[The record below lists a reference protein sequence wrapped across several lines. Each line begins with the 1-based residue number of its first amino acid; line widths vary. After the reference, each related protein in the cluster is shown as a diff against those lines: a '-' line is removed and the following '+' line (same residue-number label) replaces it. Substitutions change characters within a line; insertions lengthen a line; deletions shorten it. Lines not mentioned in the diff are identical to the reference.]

1 MKKRKMFK
9 QLMATLL
16 AFVLIATTGVGALPV
31 QAAGETYGWY
41 PAVANELKG
50 GDKVVLVTT
59 DGTAAV
65 SKTPDKSSFAQFEKV
80 TVDNGYIPDIE
91 AANLAQF
98 EIDADGKNITNSII
112 NNSEMKLNYSRKGFK
127 INTDNANPGMFNF
140 VNNTIGYLYNNITQQ
155 YLIKSSNKV
164 KNNKNNTNA
173 LTLYVRKEV
182 KTEGG
187 GTGGGTTPDQGNDNP
202 GADIATFVESGG
214 PITKVE
220 TSIAPDATKKSID
233 VNGVTYTFA
242 GWTQSKIS
250 GNSSAAPTDLKQ
262 AGDTVTAGM
271 WYAVYTKGQGGS
283 SWRALTVKERNNP
296 NPAPQAGL
304 WNLDAIIV
312 DMNSQYVMGNSSC
325 NNSLGIAGVKVDTS
339 ARENFRLFDG
349 STQSLPVITVDESK
363 VNMFKIG
370 DNSHNGS
377 LLGNPNSIQVKSGVL
392 QVGGTE
398 NFEVTNEGSDY
409 KTKMKTSY
417 PKVKFDGANFVYEQG
432 YVQVFIRAGAST
444 VYATPGT
451 YPDDEPAPPIEEPGG
466 DYQALEYVVDF
477 GLPFTDTI
485 GNLKY
490 EASGSDVAGTI
501 DSIEFADNPTGA
513 EKVLEFGTVTL
524 DKANNSFTYTPN
536 KVLEHEETF
545 DLSVTEKTTVVTNN
559 AYFVDA
565 NTDGTAGTV
574 TTVAIPEGGTINAPA
589 SPTVG
594 TTKTINGAE
603 YTFKG
608 WYKGTLNAADNTTA
622 VVAPSES
629 IAEVIDGDI
638 WYAVYA
644 KSEDGE
650 GGTSSGTQRFRL
662 LSAFERNERNDPGKY
677 TLRGKRIIITDTS
690 SAASVGN
697 TVYALSKTNVKGN
710 GVKALPIE
718 VKGFNNYQMCYS
730 DKIAYDSE
738 IPHDKNANPSLPYVE
753 INPNEIAVFTYSLK
767 DSDTMSAVFAGQNA
781 PNTDFKGLGITADG
795 GLGVGQVE
803 CYVNGDG
810 YGNAIKDNCFEF
822 EYSSQS
828 GSTEAH
834 SNAKV
839 RIGSGTHLKFNGSAN
854 PKKFETIKDSNVEIR
869 VWVEDGE
876 GAAPMVEKFYTFG
889 SFAPTKPENT
899 NTGKLTVTIY
909 PATNIYY
916 EYDFALADTP
926 NNHGRTQA
934 AHRLGDKAVYGY
946 DDQYKNTVN
955 PGHELSSNMDSF
967 KFDFKG
973 TGCDVY
979 TESSDTSGNVTLFLY
994 ESTESVQQDLKKIVV
1009 VDTKHKWMAKSV
1021 ETGEWVPTEKP
1032 VNSAFG
1038 NDATSTPIYAFRNG
1052 NPNNTYEIELG
1063 GIKTYGFRV
1072 YETPLTNND
1081 ETNRNSI
1088 YYKDKEDKYSYRE
1101 IRDITLAAVTP
1112 TAKLVESEELINDQ
1126 KYPISEQVRNNAEQN
1141 KGAIIIQAPVNAT
1154 ADNGAL
1160 YSHDKMA
1167 DMQNSGP
1174 KNELYLFPGQTL
1186 AFKLDDGIVFN
1197 ENTNRIALGMRS
1209 MSGSNVTCKINNV
1222 EVNVNNPLDLYYD
1235 IVPDNNNTVI
1245 ITNASTSECVLSLT
1259 QLRYT
1264 GESNTTNLVGE
1275 VTPEFVGYAL
1285 KSVSGLEMVE
1295 GDNNVTPEVP
1305 DMPIEPEVPEVEKP
1319 EENVPEVEKPEE
1331 NVPEIEKPEE
1341 NVPEIE
1347 KPEENLP
1354 EEEKP
1359 EEEKPGIIGSI
1370 FENIKNAFKNAF
1382 KGIFGKK
1389 H

>member
-31 QAAGETYGWY
+31 RAAGETYGWY
-41 PAVANELKG
+41 PAAANELKG
-50 GDKVVLVTT
+50 GDKVVLVTK

-65 SKTPDKSSFAQFEKV
+65 SKTPATKNYAKFERV
-80 TVDNGYIPDIE
+80 TLDNGYIPDSE

-98 EIDADGKNITNSII
+98 KIDADGKNITNSII
-112 NNSEMKLNYSRKGFK
+112 NNSEMKLNYSRNGFK
-127 INTDNANPGMFNF
+127 INTDNANPGKFNF
-140 VNNTIGYLYNNITQQ
+140 VNDTIGYLYNNITQQ
-155 YLIKSSNKV
+155 YLIKSNNKV
-164 KNNKNNTNA
+164 KNNTNNTNNTNA

-325 NNSLGIAGVKVDTS
+325 NNSFGIAGVKVDTS

-377 LLGNPNSIQVKSGVL
+377 LLGNPNSIQVESGVL
-392 QVGGTE
+392 QVGGTK
-398 NFEVTNEGSDY
+398 NFEVTNSGSNY
-409 KTKMKTSY
+409 ETKMKTSY
-417 PKVKFDGANFVYEQG
+417 PKVKLDGANFVSEQG
-432 YVQVFIRAGAST
+432 YVQVFIRAGASA

-513 EKVLEFGTVTL
+513 EKALEFGTVTL

-574 TTVAIPEGGTINAPA
+574 ITVAIPEGGTINAPA

-594 TTKTINGAE
+594 TTKNINGAE

-644 KSEDGE
+644 KSEAGE
-650 GGTSSGTQRFRL
+650 GGTSAGTQRFRL
-662 LSAFERNERNDPGKY
+662 LTTWERNNRNNPGPHS
-677 TLRGKRIIITDTS
+677 LRNKKMIISNTYLQSDNDVIYVMGKENAKAT
-690 SAASVGN
+690 
-697 TVYALSKTNVKGN
+697 N
-710 GVKALPIE
+710 GVKA
-718 VKGFNNYQMCYS
+718 VKTNILGRKKYEMLGDDNKKKPE
-730 DKIAYDSE
+730 DWE
-738 IPHDKNANPSLPYVE
+738 KNCNLFQELPYIDV
-753 INPNEIAVFTYSLK
+753 NPNEVAIFTNLEGDSFSSAYSYQTNSGYNEFYGLGIIEKNGKLRANEFTYSKNKNGTGQK
-767 DSDTMSAVFAGQNA
+767 DGNYFQFA
-781 PNTDFKGLGITADG
+781 
-795 GLGVGQVE
+795 
-803 CYVNGDG
+803 
-810 YGNAIKDNCFEF
+810 
-822 EYSSQS
+822 SSGQS
-828 GSTEAH
+828 GTLEYTQ
-834 SNAKV
+834 NNPCVQVMMKNQT
-839 RIGSGTHLKFNGSAN
+839 GHLKYNADVSDSRFEWQSSGNGA
-854 PKKFETIKDSNVEIR
+854 EVR
-869 VWVEDGE
+869 LWVEDGE
-876 GAAPMVEKFYTFG
+876 GVAPMVEKFYTFG

-899 NTGKLTVTIY
+899 NIGKLTVTIY

-926 NNHGRTQA
+926 NNYGRTQA
-934 AHRLGDKAVYGY
+934 AHRLGEKAVYGY

-1009 VDTKHKWMAKSV
+1009 VDTKHKWMEKSA
-1021 ETGEWVPTEKP
+1021 ETGEWVPTEEP

-1112 TAKLVESEELINDQ
+1112 TARLVESEELINDQ

-1141 KGAIIIQAPVNAT
+1141 HGAIIIQAPVNAT

-1245 ITNASTSECVLSLT
+1245 ITNASTSEAVLSLT

-1319 EENVPEVEKPEE
+1319 EENVPE
-1331 NVPEIEKPEE
+1331 
-1341 NVPEIE
+1341 IE